1 MILGYTEQLRR
12 SPAYCLPPGQIVR
25 TYVQQFV
32 REIRDRF
39 SDKDDH
45 RLRPVVVV
53 GSVMATSSVGQ
64 REKKKIYFE

>member
-12 SPAYCLPPGQIVR
+12 SPAYFLPPGQIVR

-39 SDKDDH
+39 SDK
-45 RLRPVVVV
+45 
-53 GSVMATSSVGQ
+53 G
-64 REKKKIYFE
+64 